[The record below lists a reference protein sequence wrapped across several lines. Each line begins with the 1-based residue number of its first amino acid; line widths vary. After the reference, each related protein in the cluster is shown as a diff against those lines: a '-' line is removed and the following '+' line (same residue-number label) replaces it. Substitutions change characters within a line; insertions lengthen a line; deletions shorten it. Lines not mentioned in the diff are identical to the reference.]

1 MKTKNSKF
9 TKVFKENLITVTI
22 FEIIYF
28 LIRREFSVAL
38 LVIFPIIL
46 LKDVMEIFLIR
57 KYDNSFLIVSFLSN
71 LYKNHRVIYIIIID
85 LLFLTIITILLNTFN
100 FEYRKDFIGSL
111 LIILGVDLTQR
122 KNDNED

>member
-46 LKDVMEIFLIR
+46 LKDTMEIFLIR
-57 KYDNSFLIVSFLSN
+57 KYDNSFLIVSFLYN

>member
-57 KYDNSFLIVSFLSN
+57 KYDNSFLIVSFLYN

>member
-9 TKVFKENLITVTI
+9 IKVFKENLITVTI

-28 LIRREFSVAL
+28 LIRREFSMGL

-46 LKDVMEIFLIR
+46 LKDTMEIFLIR

-100 FEYRKDFIGSL
+100 FEYRRDFIGSL

>member
-57 KYDNSFLIVSFLSN
+57 KYDNSFLIVSFLYN

-100 FEYRKDFIGSL
+100 FEYRRDFIGSL